1 MYSREEE
8 DWFKKFQEGT
18 FLVKGWKGR
27 MKETLKPFS
36 SPEKESLGKQLEM
49 LGEKIGRE
57 WSRSNSV
64 RRIDTPML
72 QKWGDALLSAKDR
85 GAGSLIREIENLN
98 SEVDRLL
105 S

>member
-8 DWFKKFQEGT
+8 NWFKKFQEGT
-18 FLVKGWKGR
+18 FLVKGWKSR
-27 MKETLKPFS
+27 IKDTLKPFS
-36 SPEKESLGKQLEM
+36 SPEKENLHQQLEI

-57 WSRSNSV
+57 WSRDNSL

-72 QKWGDALLSAKDR
+72 QKWGNDLLAAKD
-85 GAGSLIREIENLN
+85 GGSEILVSEIKRLN
-98 SEVDRLL
+98 AEVERLL

>member
-36 SPEKESLGKQLEM
+36 SHERDRLHKHLEM
-49 LGEKIGRE
+49 LGERIGRE
-57 WSRSNSV
+57 WSRENSV
-64 RRIDTPML
+64 RRIDTNML
-72 QKWGDALLSAKDR
+72 QRWGDNLLAAKDGGSEALVNEIKRLNAEVDKLLS
-85 GAGSLIREIENLN
+85 
-98 SEVDRLL
+98 
-105 S
+105 